1 MHARA
6 ANRIALRR
14 APAVVLLTTFA
25 ALAAWLLGESP
36 DAEAAASRMD
46 PGERAV
52 VRTLNRQRARHG
64 LRRLRGSRKL
74 QRAADAHSRD
84 MLRADFFGHTSS
96 DGTSMTSRVLA
107 YRRSDGIGE
116 TLAYLPRRGQRRAA
130 RTVVRMW
137 MRSPSHRASILSPG
151 FRRVG
156 VARRTGRLGQRR
168 VTVYTADFATRR

>member
-6 ANRIALRR
+6 ANRTAARP
-14 APAVVLLTTFA
+14 APAVLVLTVFT
-25 ALAAWLLGESP
+25 ALAAWLLGEP
-36 DAEAAASRMD
+36 AEADATASRMD
-46 PGERAV
+46 AGERAV

-74 QRAADAHSRD
+74 QRAADAHCRD

-96 DGTSMTSRVLA
+96 DGTSMTSRVQA

-137 MRSPSHRASILSPG
+137 MNSPGHRAAILSPD

-156 VARRTGRLGQRR
+156 VARRTGRLGRR
-168 VTVYTADFATRR
+168 KATVYTADFATRR